1 MNVRK
6 RPLTIAQSVAHELR
20 EQILSREIKGGEPL
34 TQEAIAAKFGT
45 SIIPVREAIRQ
56 LASEGLVEVSTHRG
70 ATVTE
75 LTLKKVREWIRL
87 RRLIEV
93 DLVDGAIANMT
104 DEHIA
109 KAEEILTAFNK
120 VLTDLVDLEAWSTF
134 NWDFHGA
141 LYEPADRPETMLMLS
156 SLHSKCDRYIRLQL
170 LSDDHIERAQRE
182 HGEMLELCKRRD
194 NKGLKVFLETHIG
207 EVENDLIKALGS

>member
-1 MNVRK
+1 MRK

-34 TQEAIAAKFGT
+34 TQESIAAKFGT

-75 LTLKKVREWIRL
+75 LTLAKIQEWIQL

-109 KAEEILTAFNK
+109 TAEAILSDYNK
-120 VLTDLVDLEAWSTF
+120 VLTDRIDVERWSQF

-141 LYEPADRPETMLMLS
+141 IYAPANRPETMQILS
-156 SLHSKCDRYIRLQL
+156 SLHYKSDRYVRLQL
-170 LSDDHIERAQRE
+170 LSGDHIDRAQQE
-182 HGEMLELCKRRD
+182 HIEMLECCKRRD
-194 NKGLKVFLETHIG
+194 AEGLKALLETHIS
-207 EVENDLIKALGS
+207 EVENDIVEALSDE

>member
-1 MNVRK
+1 MRK

-34 TQEAIAAKFGT
+34 TQESIAAKFGT

-70 ATVTE
+70 ASVTE
-75 LTLKKVREWIRL
+75 LTLAKVREWIQL

-93 DLVDGAIANMT
+93 DLVDAAIANMT
-104 DEHIA
+104 DEHIET
-109 KAEEILTAFNK
+109 AERILADYNK
-120 VLTDLVDLEAWSTF
+120 VLTDRVDIETWSQF

-141 LYEPADRPETMLMLS
+141 LYSPADRPETMRILS
-156 SLHSKCDRYIRLQL
+156 SLHYKSDRYVRLQL
-170 LSDDHIERAQRE
+170 LSGDHIDRAQQE
-182 HGEMLELCKRRD
+182 HIEMLECCKKRD
-194 NKGLKVFLETHIG
+194 AKGLKALLVTHIS
-207 EVENDLIKALGS
+207 EVEQDLIEALGDES

>member
-1 MNVRK
+1 MRK

-34 TQEAIAAKFGT
+34 TQESIAAKFGT

-75 LTLKKVREWIRL
+75 LTLDKVREWIHL

-93 DLVDGAIANMT
+93 DLVDSAIGNIT
-104 DEHIA
+104 DQHVA
-109 KAEEILTAFNK
+109 TAEKILADYNK
-120 VLTDLVDLEAWSTF
+120 VLTDRVDVETWSQF

-141 LYEPADRPETMLMLS
+141 LYTPANRPETMHILS
-156 SLHSKCDRYIRLQL
+156 SLHYKSDRYVRLQL
-170 LSDDHIERAQRE
+170 LSGDHIDRAQEE
-182 HGEMLELCKRRD
+182 HIEMLECWKKHD
-194 NKGLKVFLETHIG
+194 AKGLKALLETHIS
-207 EVENDLIKALGS
+207 EVENDLIEALGDE